1 MADAV
6 QKELG
11 LEVDWPGLKTAL
23 LTATTRLHD
32 KLAVLKVSEHLR
44 APEIVDRNPLGP
56 PARCLTRSHPPPD
69 APLSRAQILDSTSP
83 HWPGVVECNESVR
96 VKASDIV
103 DWGFTQAN
111 TIPPLKAQILKL
123 DKELKLARSEISE
136 LNGVVESNAAEIE
149 GLKED
154 LAVNIAG
161 YDAEKAEKEERI
173 GSGTRPTSSSSS
185 SRESSRASAP
195 RRRGCARRLRAKA
208 RSFAT

>member
-1 MADAV
+1 MTEIPRTPRAMPDAF
-6 QKELG
+6 
-11 LEVDWPGLKTAL
+11 P
-23 LTATTRLHD
+23 
-32 KLAVLKVSEHLR
+32 S
-44 APEIVDRNPLGP
+44 
-56 PARCLTRSHPPPD
+56 SPD

-173 GSGTRPTSSSSS
+173 LGAGRGQRAARVP
-185 SRESSRASAP
+185 RGRSSRASAP
-195 RRRGCARRLRAKA
+195 RRRGCARRLRARA